1 MIKGFFYLDEVDVI
15 LLGLPVD
22 LLELG
27 EQDLV
32 LGSCLVEEHDRQVVV
47 SLDQAVQHGNLTIV
61 GMRRKNGRKITFHI
75 LKI

>member
-32 LGSCLVEEHDRQVVV
+32 LRGRLVEEHDRQVVV
-47 SLDQAVQHGNLTIV
+47 SLYQAVQHGNLTRDR
-61 GMRRKNGRKITFHI
+61 MRTKLSLEKN
-75 LKI
+75 